1 MSLESPKWILALPV
15 VFCIHDLEELVFLDK
30 IPSLSSP
37 LPANIRHLIQVSKPQ
52 FAAAISLLFIA
63 ILIITIQWY
72 KKPSSTT
79 RAAVMG
85 FVVAGLFF
93 NGLTHIGQ
101 ALLFRSYVPGL
112 VSAVVLLLPYTFVI
126 LRSQFRTFFPSNK
139 TAVLVLLGVIAS
151 TPVIVI
157 GSLLFG
163 RLLFPV

>member
-30 IPSLSSP
+30 IPLLSST
-37 LPANIRHLIQVSKPQ
+37 LPANIRDLIQVSRSQ

-63 ILIITIQWY
+63 ILIITILWY
-72 KKPSSTT
+72 RKPSSPT
-79 RAAVMG
+79 RVAVMG

-101 ALLFRSYVPGL
+101 ALLFRGYVPGL

-126 LRSQFRTFFPSNK
+126 LSSQFRTFFPSNK
-139 TAVLVLLGVIAS
+139 TAVLVLLGAIAS
-151 TPVIVI
+151 SPVIVI
-157 GSLLFG
+157 SSLLFG
-163 RLLFPV
+163 KLLFPV

>member
-1 MSLESPKWILALPV
+1 MHPGSPKWILALPV
-15 VFCIHDLEELVFLDK
+15 VFCIHDLEELIFLDK
-30 IPSLSSP
+30 IPSLSSI
-37 LPANIRHLIQVSKPQ
+37 LPVKIQDLIQVSKPQ

-72 KKPSSTT
+72 RKPSSST

-85 FVVAGLFF
+85 FVLVGLFF

-101 ALLFRSYVPGL
+101 AILFRQYVPGL
-112 VSAVVLLLPYTFVI
+112 VTAAVLLLPYTFVI
-126 LRSQFRTFFPSNK
+126 LKSQYSRFFPSNK

-163 RLLFPV
+163 KLLFPV